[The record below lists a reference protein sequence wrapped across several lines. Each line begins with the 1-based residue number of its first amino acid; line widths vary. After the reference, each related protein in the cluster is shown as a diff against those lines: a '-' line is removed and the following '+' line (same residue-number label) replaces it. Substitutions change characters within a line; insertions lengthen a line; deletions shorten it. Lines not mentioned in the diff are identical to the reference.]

1 MNNDFLTMLSQF
13 KNPKEAVM
21 KIIGQNANPF
31 QKNLIDLANQ
41 GNIEELKKIGR
52 NLYKQQGKNFDDT
65 LSQLESIK
73 NNFIGKNN

>member
-1 MNNDFLTMLSQF
+1 MNNDVLTILSQC
-13 KNPKEAVM
+13 KNPKDAVM
-21 KIIGQNANPF
+21 KLVGKNANPF

-52 NLYKQQGKNFDDT
+52 NLYQQQGKNFDDV

-73 NNFIGKNN
+73 NNFMGKNN